1 MPLSKWST
9 RLSSLKTYTQIWCHA
24 AELGRLRRQEGG
36 IVFAYVYVSPTK
48 AKAKA
53 NAKAKAKAKA
63 KVKVKVKVKVKA
75 HWLLWAANEPTIR
88 SLCCS

>member
-48 AKAKA
+48 AKANA
-53 NAKAKAKAKA
+53 NA
-63 KVKVKVKVKVKA
+63 KVKA

-88 SLCCS
+88 SLFCS